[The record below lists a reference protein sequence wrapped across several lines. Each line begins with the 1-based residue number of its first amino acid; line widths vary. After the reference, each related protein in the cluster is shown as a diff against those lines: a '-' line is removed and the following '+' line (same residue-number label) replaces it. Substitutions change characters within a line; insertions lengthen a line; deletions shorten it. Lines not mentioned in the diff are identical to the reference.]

1 MLGCLLRLI
10 VLKSWR
16 PKIVNSLYREKAVNE
31 DNLEVDD
38 ALTKLVEQITPS
50 VYESLKTAVELGKW
64 GNGDKLSEE
73 QLENSLQ
80 MVILY
85 EAKNLKA
92 SERIEAT
99 LPKGCS
105 DKILQ

>member
-1 MLGCLLRLI
+1 M
-10 VLKSWR
+10 
-16 PKIVNSLYREKAVNE
+16 NE
-31 DNLEVDD
+31 DDTTID
-38 ALTKLVEQITPS
+38 AALTKLVDQITPS
-50 VYESLKTAVELGKW
+50 IYDSLKTAVELGKW

-80 MVILY
+80 IVILY

>member
-1 MLGCLLRLI
+1 M
-10 VLKSWR
+10 
-16 PKIVNSLYREKAVNE
+16 NE
-31 DNLEVDD
+31 DDTTID
-38 ALTKLVEQITPS
+38 AALTKLVDQITPS
-50 VYESLKTAVELGKW
+50 IYDSLKTAVELGKW
-64 GNGDKLSEE
+64 GNGDKLSGE

-80 MVILY
+80 IVILY

>member
-1 MLGCLLRLI
+1 MD
-10 VLKSWR
+10 
-16 PKIVNSLYREKAVNE
+16 E
-31 DNLEVDD
+31 DDTTID
-38 ALTKLVEQITPS
+38 AALTKLVDQITPS
-50 VYESLKTAVELGKW
+50 IYDSLKTAVELGKW

-80 MVILY
+80 IVILY

>member
-1 MLGCLLRLI
+1 
-10 VLKSWR
+10 V
-16 PKIVNSLYREKAVNE
+16 EK
-31 DNLEVDD
+31 DDSTVDA
-38 ALTKLVEQITPS
+38 ALTKLVDQITPS
-50 VYESLKTAVELGKW
+50 IYASLKTAIELGRW
-64 GNGDKLSEE
+64 GNGDRLSEE

-85 EAKNLKA
+85 EAKNLKS

-99 LPKGCS
+99 LPKGCG

>member
-1 MLGCLLRLI
+1 MD
-10 VLKSWR
+10 K
-16 PKIVNSLYREKAVNE
+16 E
-31 DNLEVDD
+31 DSTVGAALAYLVD
-38 ALTKLVEQITPS
+38 QITPS
-50 VYESLKTAVELGKW
+50 IYASLKTAVELGKW

-85 EAKNLKA
+85 EAKNLEA
-92 SERIEAT
+92 SERIEAA

>member
-1 MLGCLLRLI
+1 L
-10 VLKSWR
+10 
-16 PKIVNSLYREKAVNE
+16 NE
-31 DNLEVDD
+31 DDTTID
-38 ALTKLVEQITPS
+38 AALTKLVDQITPS
-50 VYESLKTAVELGKW
+50 IYDSLKTAVELGKW

-80 MVILY
+80 IVILY

>member
-1 MLGCLLRLI
+1 MD
-10 VLKSWR
+10 KDAST
-16 PKIVNSLYREKAVNE
+16 
-31 DNLEVDD
+31 VDA
-38 ALTKLVEQITPS
+38 ALTKLVDQITPS
-50 VYESLKTAVELGKW
+50 IYDSLKTAVELGKW
-64 GNGDKLSEE
+64 DNGDKLSEE

>member
-1 MLGCLLRLI
+1 MD
-10 VLKSWR
+10 KDDST
-16 PKIVNSLYREKAVNE
+16 
-31 DNLEVDD
+31 VDA
-38 ALTKLVEQITPS
+38 ALTKVVDQITPS
-50 VYESLKTAVELGKW
+50 IYDSLKTAVELGKW
-64 GNGDKLSEE
+64 DNGDKLSEE

>member
-1 MLGCLLRLI
+1 MD
-10 VLKSWR
+10 KDD
-16 PKIVNSLYREKAVNE
+16 PT
-31 DNLEVDD
+31 VDV
-38 ALTKLVEQITPS
+38 ALTKLVDQITPS
-50 VYESLKTAVELGKW
+50 IYDSLKTAVELGKW
-64 GNGDKLSEE
+64 DNGDKLSEE